1 MDGSKKLT
9 KMKHERHFVL
19 EIKWT
24 ERSSSFHFRDRPRP
38 NRDPVMGQATTGRK
52 IERLSGQA
60 EVGNGNLLHKIPSA
74 CLSQPHN
81 RTQKMQKA
89 ATLKCITFYSLSLSI
104 SSDKSFWEKRWKLKN
119 IGTGEKQ
126 KCQNQKKKFI
136 DLIKKLCKSDSTVCA
151 ISVSYT

>member
-89 ATLKCITFYSLSLSI
+89 ATLKCITFYSLSLSLYPPT
-104 SSDKSFWEKRWKLKN
+104 KVFEKKDEN
-119 IGTGEKQ
+119 
-126 KCQNQKKKFI
+126 
-136 DLIKKLCKSDSTVCA
+136 
-151 ISVSYT
+151 